1 MVFRGLRLL
10 EYLQEGSRLTTKER
24 SIWGIFQNVDLLQI
38 STVSLTKAIA
48 FFYPQES
55 PDAVAYHKS
64 NAMEGRLTDV
74 KDIAPIVKFLCTEGQ
89 WITGQTIFANGGYTT
104 R

>member
-1 MVFRGLRLL
+1 
-10 EYLQEGSRLTTKER
+10 
-24 SIWGIFQNVDLLQI
+24 
-38 STVSLTKAIA
+38 
-48 FFYPQES
+48 
-55 PDAVAYHKS
+55 
-64 NAMEGRLTDV
+64 MEGRLTDV

>member
-1 MVFRGLRLL
+1 MLWRLAPWTL
-10 EYLQEGSRLTTKER
+10 VSMPLLHPQDAF
-24 SIWGIFQNVDLLQI
+24 GITQ
-38 STVSLTKAIA
+38 SLVA

-55 PDAVAYHKS
+55 PEAVEFHKS
-64 NAMEGRLTDV
+64 QGLGGRLTDV
-74 KDIAPIVKFLCTEGQ
+74 KDIAPLVRFLVAEGG